1 MENKQNDEIDYFRW
15 YRIFVNESLRICGT
29 VFFNQKVG
37 RVAVKIAVQ
46 LRFVRIELV
55 SVCVD
60 VDAILCVLGDE
71 DWTVK
76 LTAGVSDSSRRWWV
90 LGNHK
95 NSDTKEASASDIS
108 LHRPRPAAAG
118 AGLDW
123 CKLLRRITLLDVSRR
138 CLVGVVM

>member
-1 MENKQNDEIDYFRW
+1 VENKQNDEIDYFRW

-76 LTAGVSDSSRRWWV
+76 LTAGVSDSSRR
-90 LGNHK
+90 
-95 NSDTKEASASDIS
+95 
-108 LHRPRPAAAG
+108 
-118 AGLDW
+118 
-123 CKLLRRITLLDVSRR
+123 
-138 CLVGVVM
+138 